1 MYGSH
6 SCHNRVFC
14 TFHGMDCGSESMI
27 ALIIGVLDS
36 HLSATMYGCVL
47 DSHLS
52 AAVCVI

>member
-6 SCHNRVFC
+6 LCHNRVFC
-14 TFHGMDCGSESMI
+14 TFHGMDCWSESMI

-36 HLSATMYGCVL
+36 HLNATMYGCVL